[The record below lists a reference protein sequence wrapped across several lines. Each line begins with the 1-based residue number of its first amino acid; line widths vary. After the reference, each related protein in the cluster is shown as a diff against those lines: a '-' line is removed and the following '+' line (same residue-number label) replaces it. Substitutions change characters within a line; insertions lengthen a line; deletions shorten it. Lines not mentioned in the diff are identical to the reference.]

1 VSKTGKDEF
10 KIEVKPKDTSRMF
23 AGTLTIQPDDTP
35 KLSYVNMRVMG
46 PKVPMMNPTVPV
58 QASPGSVLA
67 PPTPVANPATHS
79 APVPAPSSTP
89 SSNP

>member
-1 VSKTGKDEF
+1 MRKPPTAELV
-10 KIEVKPKDTSRMF
+10 EVKPKDTSRMF

-46 PKVPMMNPTVPV
+46 PKVPMTNSTVPV
-58 QASPGSVLA
+58 QPGAGKVLA

-79 APVPAPSSTP
+79 APVPAPSSSP
-89 SSNP
+89 SPNP